1 MIFLKRKRLII
12 WLLRAYLKR
21 WGKLIFT
28 CLAIGILLFILIFL
42 NRKYLLSIAPTTD
55 IQAVGIV
62 GEFSEDEFPNNMPDE
77 VLSKT
82 SRGLTKVLANG
93 EVAPDIAKKWEV
105 KDDGK
110 TFVFYLNDNLT
121 FSNGKVLDSSALEYN
136 FADVKI
142 EKPGKTVI
150 VFKLKD
156 KYSPFLVTL
165 ANRKIFN
172 KDLVGV
178 SSYKI
183 NDVKT
188 TDGFV
193 KSIELESRTDKKKIK
208 YYFYPTQAALKD
220 AYVLGDVEKI
230 MDINNLTYNERSGFE
245 NFKNTNIKKQINN
258 NKIATVFLNNLDPV
272 LSDKKV
278 RKALAYF
285 VPDKFKEGERAFTP
299 YRKDSWAFSPN
310 ESYKNDLEAAK
321 TQLEESDASTGGGL
335 KINLKTLRPYRIV
348 AEELAKN
355 WKKIGI
361 ETQIEV
367 VDEIPSDY
375 QAFLGELPILK
386 DPDQYTLWHTN
397 QQSNITNYKNLR
409 IDKLLEDGRRTNNIN
424 ERKEIYA
431 DFQKYLIDDAPA
443 IFLYFPYT
451 FTLERK

>member
-1 MIFLKRKRLII
+1 MIFLKRKRLIV
-12 WLLRAYLKR
+12 WLLRAYIKR
-21 WGKLIFT
+21 WGKWIFI
-28 CLAIGILLFILIFL
+28 CLTVGILAFILLYL
-42 NRKYLLSIAPTTD
+42 NRNLIAAVAPTTN
-55 IQAVGIV
+55 IENIGLV
-62 GEFSEDEFPNNMPDE
+62 GEYSEDEFPNNLPDE

-82 SRGLTKVLANG
+82 SRGLTKVLPNG
-93 EVAPDIAKKWEV
+93 QVAPDIAKKWEV

-110 TFVFYLNDNLT
+110 TFVFYLNDNVN
-121 FSNGKVLDSSALEYN
+121 FSNGKKLDSSVLDYN

-156 KYSPFLVTL
+156 KYSPFLVTV

-193 KSIELESRTDKKKIK
+193 KSIELESKTDKKKII

-230 MDINNLTYNERSGFE
+230 IDINNLTYNDKAGFDK
-245 NFKNTNIKKQINN
+245 FKNTEIKKQINN
-258 NKIATVFLNNLDPV
+258 NKIATVFFNNLDPV

-278 RKALAYF
+278 RKALTYS
-285 VPDKFKEGERAFTP
+285 VPDKFEEGERAFTP
-299 YRKDSWAFSPN
+299 YRKDSWAYNPN
-310 ESYKNDLEAAK
+310 ETYKRDLEASK
-321 TQLEESDASTGGGL
+321 TQLEESDASSAGGL
-335 KINLKTLRPYRIV
+335 KINLKTLRPYRFV
-348 AEELAKN
+348 ADELAKS
-355 WKKIGI
+355 WKEIGI

-367 VDEIPSDY
+367 VDGIPTDF

-397 QQSNITNYKNLR
+397 QPNNITRYKNLR
-409 IDKLLEDGRRTNNIN
+409 IDKLLEDGRRTYNIN
-424 ERKEIYA
+424 ERKKIYE
-431 DFQKYLIDDAPA
+431 DFQKYLVDDAPA
-443 IFLYFPYT
+443 IFLYYPYT
-451 FTLERK
+451 YTLERK